1 MSDKK
6 QHQAHVFQDEYEEL
20 KRKNRRRLVGASALV
35 VVAGSLLAFAM
46 NGGDEGDAVQT
57 SASMVSE
64 PLPAPEVIQL
74 TPAGSDAVAASEP
87 VAGADA
93 EVAPAASVPAAG
105 RDAASRPQ
113 NTEQARSGSAAE
125 TVRDGA
131 PAGTGSRD
139 EPVVLINDTLSDSD
153 IQGLN
158 ASGSSAPPPKRTQSD
173 GNGEASP
180 VQDDAAAVAA
190 TAAAQQRRQEA
201 RRRQAEQQ
209 RRQQAERDAAAKR
222 AQAAR
227 SEQQAARR
235 KAEQA
240 AAQRRAAAEQRAAE
254 QRAKTASAPPKAG
267 DYRKTDEPDALAQK
281 AAEKS
286 RELAAKD
293 SKRARDLLESN
304 KAGAGRRATIQ
315 AGYSNKA
322 QAQQLQRKMQ
332 SAGIQA
338 GIVEI
343 NTDKGKVYRVKSGAY
358 PNKEAANR
366 VLDRLRKERG
376 IGGTVNEE

>member
-74 TPAGSDAVAASEP
+74 TPAGSDAV
-87 VAGADA
+87 
-93 EVAPAASVPAAG
+93 AASVPAAG

-209 RRQQAERDAAAKR
+209 RRQQAERDAATKR

-227 SEQQAARR
+227 SEQQAVRR

>member
-6 QHQAHVFQDEYEEL
+6 QHQPHVFQDEYEEL

-46 NGGDEGDAVQT
+46 NGGEEGDAVQT

-64 PLPAPEVIQL
+64 PLPAPEVTQL
-74 TPAGSDAVAASEP
+74 TPAGSDAVAVSEP

-93 EVAPAASVPAAG
+93 EVVQTASAPAVQ
-105 RDAASRPQ
+105 DASRPQ
-113 NTEQARSGSAAE
+113 NTSQARNGSATE
-125 TVRDGA
+125 TVQDGS

-139 EPVVLINDTLSDSD
+139 EPVVLVNDTLSDSD

-158 ASGSSAPPPKRTQSD
+158 ASGSSAPPPVRSD
-173 GNGEASP
+173 QTREQASS

-201 RRRQAEQQ
+201 RRRQAEQ

-222 AQAAR
+222 AQDVR
-227 SEQQAARR
+227 
-235 KAEQA
+235 AEQA
-240 AAQRRAAAEQRAAE
+240 AKRRAELARQRAAQQRAAE
-254 QRAKTASAPPKAG
+254 QRAAAKTASATPKAG

-315 AGYSNKA
+315 AGYNNKA